1 MDDGNIKLPCYYG
14 IRWSV
19 DEYKSRI
26 LLDAELIMF
35 KIHYRVIYHSS
46 LDCPVRKLAQ
56 DFKAMFCLININYNH
71 VGMKYITE
79 MYCISCFLCF
89 YLFILVTTI
98 RNIMR

>member
-1 MDDGNIKLPCYYG
+1 MDDGNIKLTCYYG

-46 LDCPVRKLAQ
+46 LDCPVPKLAQ
-56 DFKAMFCLININYNH
+56 EVKAMFCLININ
-71 VGMKYITE
+71 
-79 MYCISCFLCF
+79 
-89 YLFILVTTI
+89 
-98 RNIMR
+98 